1 MIPILYESGFIS
13 IQTVWVFVVLA
24 LLLSSYLAV
33 ERLKRARVNFTLL
46 IEHGTFFL
54 VIGLI
59 GARLAF
65 FLLHPDIYLPG
76 FDLRTFK
83 NLFAIWDQGFSFWGG
98 ALSTSLALVYQLKK
112 ADEEVSKWADALSVP
127 FIVGVILG
135 LAGAFLGG
143 YSYGH
148 PTELPWGVLYE
159 SYNVKYTVPVHPVQ
173 LYGILLFSLL
183 LWSKRKLSKRTTFF
197 QINGA
202 TSLYLMTSFLL
213 ISFVLEFF
221 KGDDT
226 LLILGIRLP
235 QILFFLGFIASAA
248 LLYKRIQRFKL
259 SPHGSP
265 STLQS

>member
-46 IEHGTFFL
+46 IEHGTFLILF
-54 VIGLI
+54 GLI
-59 GARLAF
+59 GARLTFFAF
-65 FLLHPDIYLPG
+65 HPDIYLPG
-76 FDLRTFK
+76 FDLRTLK
-83 NLFAIWDQGFSFWGG
+83 NIFAIWDQGFSFWGG
-98 ALSTSLALVYQLKK
+98 AIATGIALSYQLKK
-112 ADEEVSKWADALSVP
+112 ADENIRKWADALSVP
-127 FIVGVILG
+127 FIVGVMIG

-143 YSYGH
+143 YAYGH
-148 PTELPWGVLYE
+148 PTNLHWGVLYE

-173 LYGILLFSLL
+173 IYGIILFSLL
-183 LWSKRKLSKRTTFF
+183 LWSKRKLSIKNALFEKD
-197 QINGA
+197 GGSA
-202 TSLYLMTSFLL
+202 AYLMTLFFL

-226 LLILGIRLP
+226 LLILGIRFP
-235 QILFFLGFIASAA
+235 QILFFLGFLASSR
-248 LLYKRIQRFKL
+248 LLYKL
-259 SPHGSP
+259 YSHGSP